1 MRRIDVHQHYLAKHY
16 LDAVG
21 MDRITANSTV
31 RSLPDWSVGGS
42 LELMDRMEIDGA
54 VLSVSDPGLELESD
68 QSTARLARECNDGQA
83 RVASDHPRRF
93 GFFAALPLPNVA
105 DTLREI
111 EYCLDVL
118 HADGVGMLSN
128 YRGAYVGDPAFWPV
142 FEELDRRKAILF
154 VHPTRPAG
162 SCGIPGVAPAI
173 LEFPFDTTRAIVSLL
188 YYGTAAR
195 FPNVR
200 VIWTHGGGAMPY
212 MAGRTAAVSARDPK
226 FQQSGPA
233 RLLPALQGFY
243 YDLTQSASPP
253 TFAALRGLVPAQ
265 KLLYGSDR
273 PFAAENQMKLAMDDF
288 AGLDLTDTERSA
300 ITRDNAVALFP
311 RFGAS

>member
-1 MRRIDVHQHYLAKHY
+1 VRRIDVHQHYLAKHY

-31 RSLPDWSVGGS
+31 RSLPEWSVAGS
-42 LELMDRMEIDGA
+42 LELMDKVGIDSA
-54 VLSVSDPGLELESD
+54 ILSVSDPGIELETD
-68 QSTARLARECNDGQA
+68 ERTARLARECNEGQA
-83 RVASDHPRRF
+83 RVVSDRPTRF

-111 EYCLDVL
+111 AYCLDDL

-142 FEELDRRKAILF
+142 FEELDRRRAILF
-154 VHPTRPAG
+154 VHPTRPSG
-162 SCGIPGVAPAI
+162 TSGIPGMAPAI

-212 MAGRTAAVSARDPK
+212 MAGRTAVVSARDPK
-226 FQQSGPA
+226 FQQSGPG
-233 RLLPALQGFY
+233 RLVPALQNFY
-243 YDLTQSASPP
+243 YDLTQSASRP
-253 TFAALRGLVPAQ
+253 TFAALRSLVPYE

-273 PFAAENQMKLAMDDF
+273 PFAAENQVRLAMDDF
-288 AGLDLTDTERSA
+288 AGLDLTDAERSA

-311 RFGAS
+311 RLSSQ